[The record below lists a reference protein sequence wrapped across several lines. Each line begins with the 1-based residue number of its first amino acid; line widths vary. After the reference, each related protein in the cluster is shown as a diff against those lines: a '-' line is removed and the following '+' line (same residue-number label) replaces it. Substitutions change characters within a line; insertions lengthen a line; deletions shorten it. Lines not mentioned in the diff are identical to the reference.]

1 MPQKDKIELYRSIKA
16 PEQLRERVLSLEAP
30 KHNRRAFRTLVAA
43 AAAFA
48 VIAASALGFMGY
60 SDVDV
65 LSGGAEIG
73 GEPANVFTY
82 NESARMRACT
92 HTPIDL
98 EVEVN
103 AETVITAPGA
113 DKIMVYDSESDGFLP
128 EQSSVTV
135 NGSSRIVWNVY
146 DFSLSGE
153 ENYLLFETLGRTQK
167 YILETNEDGYT
178 LRLEK

>member
-30 KHNRRAFRTLVAA
+30 KHNRRTFRTFAA

-60 SDVDV
+60 TDVDV
-65 LSGGAEIG
+65 FSGGAEIG
-73 GEPANVFTY
+73 GEPASVLTY

-103 AETVITAPGA
+103 AETVITASGA
-113 DKIMVYDSESDGFLP
+113 DRIMVYDPENGGFLP

-135 NGSSRIVWNVY
+135 NGRARIVWNVY

-153 ENYLLFETLGRTQK
+153 DNCLLFETLGRTQK